1 MSVEE
6 EELGGAMRAR
16 IVSWTALVAE
26 ATSSL
31 DAVALGR
38 RVCWIASAAA
48 SEKAAIAA
56 ERAALSKD
64 DMMPARMRRPAT
76 ATWED

>member
-1 MSVEE
+1 M
-6 EELGGAMRAR
+6 
-16 IVSWTALVAE
+16 
-26 ATSSL
+26 

-38 RVCWIASAAA
+38 RVRRIAPAAA

-56 ERAALSKD
+56 ERAALSKE

>member
-1 MSVEE
+1 MSSV
-6 EELGGAMRAR
+6 
-16 IVSWTALVAE
+16 
-26 ATSSL
+26 

-38 RVCWIASAAA
+38 RVRRIAPAAA

-56 ERAALSKD
+56 ERAALSKE

>member
-1 MSVEE
+1 M
-6 EELGGAMRAR
+6 
-16 IVSWTALVAE
+16 
-26 ATSSL
+26 

-38 RVCWIASAAA
+38 RVRRIAPAAA
-48 SEKAAIAA
+48 SEKATIAA
-56 ERAALSKD
+56 ERAALSKE